1 MVLARKLKYM
11 DSQIHKLCPEKKN
24 KNWWRCIFWNQIDQN
39 VNKAPFQGLKS
50 TPGDLQG
57 SVVSS
62 SSTKHTSAFEYDFFP
77 SWSVV
82 KEYDNS

>member
-11 DSQIHKLCPEKKN
+11 DSQIHKLCPEKKKK
-24 KNWWRCIFWNQIDQN
+24 KNWWRCIIWNQIDQN
-39 VNKAPFQGLKS
+39 VNKAPFQGLQS

-57 SVVSS
+57 GVVSS

-77 SWSVV
+77 SCSKRIW
-82 KEYDNS
+82 